1 MNVKLIICKIQ
12 EKLEHVVEII
22 RIFASMSTRLD
33 AQNQSP
39 ARIILFLGQRFKATR
54 IALQIT
60 QQEVSDK
67 TGISMST
74 IRRFE
79 NGLTFNLTLAH
90 FIAMLQAI
98 GFADNLEDTIPEM
111 LPDPNLL
118 FKMQNKQRKRASH
131 GKRSNG

>member
-1 MNVKLIICKIQ
+1 
-12 EKLEHVVEII
+12 
-22 RIFASMSTRLD
+22 MSTRFD

-60 QQEVSDK
+60 QQEVADK
-67 TGISMST
+67 TGISITT

-111 LPDPNLL
+111 LPDPNILASPL
-118 FKMQNKQRKRASH
+118 SEEPRLIIEASSIINKVSR
-131 GKRSNG
+131 

>member
-1 MNVKLIICKIQ
+1 
-12 EKLEHVVEII
+12 
-22 RIFASMSTRLD
+22 MSTKLD

-39 ARIILFLGQRFKATR
+39 TRIILFLGQRYKATR
-54 IALQIT
+54 VALDIT
-60 QQEVSDK
+60 QKEVSEK

-90 FIAMLQAI
+90 FIALLQAI

-111 LPDPNLL
+111 LPDPNQL
-118 FKMQNKQRKRASH
+118 FRMQNKQRKRASH
-131 GKRSNG
+131 GKRSVG

>member
-1 MNVKLIICKIQ
+1 
-12 EKLEHVVEII
+12 
-22 RIFASMSTRLD
+22 MSTRFD

-39 ARIILFLGQRFKATR
+39 ARIILLLGQRFKATR

-60 QQEVSDK
+60 QQEVADK
-67 TGISMST
+67 TGISITT

-98 GFADNLEDTIPEM
+98 GFADNLDEVIPEM
-111 LPDPNLL
+111 LPDPNEL
-118 FKMQNKQRKRASH
+118 FRLQNKQRKRASH

>member
-1 MNVKLIICKIQ
+1 MSFSGIIC
-12 EKLEHVVEII
+12 
-22 RIFASMSTRLD
+22 IFALMSTTLD

-39 ARIILFLGQRFKATR
+39 ARIILMLGQRFKTTR
-54 IALQIT
+54 VALQIT

-98 GFADNLEDTIPEM
+98 GFADNLEEVIPEM
-111 LPDPNLL
+111 LPDPNML

-131 GKRSNG
+131 GKRSIG

>member
-1 MNVKLIICKIQ
+1 
-12 EKLEHVVEII
+12 
-22 RIFASMSTRLD
+22 MSTGID

-39 ARIILFLGQRFKATR
+39 ARVILALGGRYKATR

-60 QQEVSDK
+60 QQEVADK
-67 TGISMST
+67 TGISITT

-90 FIAMLQAI
+90 FIALLQAI
-98 GFADNLEDTIPEM
+98 GFADNLEDIIPEI
-111 LPDPNLL
+111 LPDPNEL
-118 FKMQNKQRKRASH
+118 FRLQNKQRKRASH

>member
-1 MNVKLIICKIQ
+1 
-12 EKLEHVVEII
+12 
-22 RIFASMSTRLD
+22 MSTRFD

-60 QQEVSDK
+60 QQEVADK
-67 TGISMST
+67 TGISITT

-98 GFADNLEDTIPEM
+98 GFADNLDEVIPEM
-111 LPDPNLL
+111 LPDPNEL
-118 FKMQNKQRKRASH
+118 FRLQNKQRKRASH

>member
-1 MNVKLIICKIQ
+1 MC
-12 EKLEHVVEII
+12 
-22 RIFASMSTRLD
+22 IFAPMSTRLD

-60 QQEVSDK
+60 QQEVSAK

-90 FIAMLQAI
+90 FIAMLQTI

-111 LPDPNLL
+111 LPDPNQL

-131 GKRSNG
+131 GKRSKD

>member
-1 MNVKLIICKIQ
+1 MN
-12 EKLEHVVEII
+12 
-22 RIFASMSTRLD
+22 TTLD
-33 AQNQSP
+33 PQTQSP

-54 IALQIT
+54 VAFQIT

-98 GFADNLEDTIPEM
+98 GFADNLKDVIPEL
-111 LPDPNLL
+111 LPDPNQLY
-118 FKMQNKQRKRASH
+118 KIQTKQRKRASH

>member
-1 MNVKLIICKIQ
+1 
-12 EKLEHVVEII
+12 
-22 RIFASMSTRLD
+22 MSTRLD
-33 AQNQSP
+33 AQDQSP

-67 TGISMST
+67 TGISMSN

-79 NGLTFNLTLAH
+79 NVLTFNLTLAH

-98 GFADNLEDTIPEM
+98 GFADNLEDVIPEM
-111 LPDPNLL
+111 LPDTNLL

-131 GKRSNG
+131 GKRRIG

>member
-39 ARIILFLGQRFKATR
+39 ARIILVLGQRFKATR

-131 GKRSNG
+131 GKRSIG

>member
-1 MNVKLIICKIQ
+1 MIALLIMHKTQKL
-12 EKLEHVVEII
+12 LEQTEEII
-22 RIFASMSTRLD
+22 RIFAPMSTRLD

-60 QQEVSDK
+60 QQEVSEK
-67 TGISMST
+67 TGISLST

-131 GKRSNG
+131 GKRSIG

>member
-1 MNVKLIICKIQ
+1 MTVQLIIYKTSVYFD
-12 EKLEHVVEII
+12 LLLGII
-22 RIFASMSTRLD
+22 CIFAPMSTRLD

-60 QQEVSDK
+60 QQEVSEK
-67 TGISMST
+67 TGISITT

-90 FIAMLQAI
+90 FVAMLQAI
-98 GFADNLEDTIPEM
+98 GFADNLEDTIPEI
-111 LPDPNLL
+111 LPDPYQL
-118 FKMQNKQRKRASH
+118 FKMQDKQRKRASH
-131 GKRSNG
+131 GKRSKD